1 MSSMPLTFDAVQNH
15 RAIKAYIE
23 RSKEYLDNLGYTDH
37 GYRHVELVAKRAR
50 LLAQQIGLNE
60 HDQELAA
67 IAGYC
72 HDMGNFLGRTDHHY
86 WGSLLFAQSFVGDDY
101 DLADTTAVM
110 QAIANHDKIDLK
122 IVSQIGAA
130 LVIADKSDVHR
141 SRVSKEVADLTNDIH
156 DRVNYAATNNEL
168 TVNKRKKEIYL
179 TIKIDTKI
187 VDPIEYFEIFIDRM
201 TFCRQAADYLGYNFV
216 LTINNFKLS

>member
-1 MSSMPLTFDAVQNH
+1 MPLTFDAVHNH
-15 RAIKAYIE
+15 PAIKTFIE
-23 RSKEYLDNLGYTDH
+23 RSKSYLDNLGYTDH
-37 GYRHVELVAKRAR
+37 GYRHVELVAERAR
-50 LLAQQIGLNE
+50 SLAKQIGLTE
-60 HDQELAA
+60 REQELAA

-86 WGSLLFAQSFVGDDY
+86 WGSLLFSQTFLPSDY
-101 DLADTTAVM
+101 KTAEVVTVM

-122 IVSQIGAA
+122 IVSAIGAV

-141 SRVSKEVADLTNDIH
+141 RRVNKKNYSLMNDIH
-156 DRVNYAATNNEL
+156 DRVNYASTDNQL

-179 TIKIDTKI
+179 TIKIDTKL
-187 VDPIEYFEIFIDRM
+187 VDTIEYFEIFIDRM
-201 TFCRQAADYLGYNFV
+201 TFCRQAATYLGYDFV